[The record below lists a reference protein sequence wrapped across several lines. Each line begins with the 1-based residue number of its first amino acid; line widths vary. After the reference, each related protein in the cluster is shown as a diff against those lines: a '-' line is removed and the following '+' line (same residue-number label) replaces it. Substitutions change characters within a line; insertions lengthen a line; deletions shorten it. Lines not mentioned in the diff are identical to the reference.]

1 MKKEI
6 WRQNWLDA
14 IQDMTSNELQK
25 KSWIILANN
34 GSYWSYVNFISYY
47 FSEMLFGFDNKYRIN
62 EEDCPSKQEYE
73 IIKEWRHLLKNYVP
87 PKEDDSNST
96 APLNDKNGLSIFNSE
111 LIAKQKLTLV
121 IPESDKMYLK

>member
-14 IQDMTSNELQK
+14 IQNMTSSELQK

-34 GSYWSYVNFISYY
+34 GSYWSYINFISYY

-62 EEDCPSKQEYE
+62 EENCPSKAEYE
-73 IIKEWRHLLKNYVP
+73 IIKEWRLLLKNYVP
-87 PKEDDSNST
+87 PIVDDSDLT
-96 APLNDKNGLSIFNSE
+96 AAKIDKNRLLLFNPE